1 MTDVSREIDDAPG
14 APDPERSVDDLVER
28 ALTNA
33 ALAQRK
39 VAELMTRTILTVRPD
54 QTVQDAI
61 DLFARQEFHHTLV
74 ADGTALVGVISDRD
88 VLRALLRSQT
98 TIDGAVSKIMRAS
111 PFTTCPGSSIG
122 EATRL
127 FLRHRINSLP
137 VVDECGALVGILT
150 TTDLLRT
157 LLAVAGER

>member
-1 MTDVSREIDDAPG
+1 MKHSSGETEETSEVAPT
-14 APDPERSVDDLVER
+14 VDDLVAK

-61 DLFARQEFHHTLV
+61 DLFARQEFRHILV
-74 ADGTALVGVISDRD
+74 ADGAALVGVISDRD

-98 TIDGAVSKIMRAS
+98 TVDGPVAKIMRSS
-111 PFTTCPGSSIG
+111 PFTTDPGATVC

-127 FLRHRINSLP
+127 FLSHRINSLP
-137 VVDECGALVGILT
+137 VIDGGGELVGILT
-150 TTDLLRT
+150 TTDLLRA
-157 LLAVAGER
+157 LLAAAGDR